1 VQSFETERLRLRPF
15 TRDDEEIHWQV
26 FSDADVCRYYC
37 GNTRT
42 LEETREW
49 LIHRMWQ
56 GRSDDLG
63 FLAVVRKSDET
74 LMGLVALQ
82 AYVATWI
89 VWEDEPDARFSKVEV
104 EYSYALGRSYW
115 GNGYVTEAGRALIGY
130 AFKELRLARL
140 VTNIDADNPRSI
152 EVVKRL
158 GFRIT
163 RNLNPESPGVV
174 AILDNT
180 CPH

>member
-1 VQSFETERLRLRPF
+1 
-15 TRDDEEIHWQV
+15 
-26 FSDADVCRYYC
+26 
-37 GNTRT
+37 
-42 LEETREW
+42 
-49 LIHRMWQ
+49 
-56 GRSDDLG
+56 
-63 FLAVVRKSDET
+63 
-74 LMGLVALQ
+74 MGLVALQ

>member
-1 VQSFETERLRLRPF
+1 MKSFETERLRLRPF
-15 TRDDEEIHWQV
+15 THDDEELHRQV
-26 FSDADVCRYYC
+26 FSDADACRYYC
-37 GNTRT
+37 GPTRT

-56 GRSDDLG
+56 ARGDDLG
-63 FLAVVRKSDET
+63 FLAVIRKVDET

-104 EYSYALGRSYW
+104 EYSYALGRSHW
-115 GNGYVTEAGRALIGY
+115 GYGYVTEAGRALIAY

-140 VTNIDADNPRSI
+140 VTNIDVDTPRSI

-158 GFRIT
+158 DFQVT
-163 RNLNPESPGVV
+163 RNLNPESPGGV

-180 CPH
+180 SPY